1 MITRWSR
8 PAQGLS
14 VLAFAVALIGSLI
27 LVSPSASA
35 ATSVVFGPRLITGIP
50 AQPGEGE
57 PLMHRVV
64 KLDTIFVELAAGKTA
79 YVYSKLRAYESAHI
93 NLVDSEII
101 CHGAGS
107 SAVVLG
113 ENIDPWIGGA
123 ADRRDITIVNRF
135 LVSATS
141 TGTLTCDIY
150 VRSNSLGP
158 NVSSLTVSGELR
170 FASFDVNEDVNGA
183 AIQVYEPSPPSVT
196 PVDPGESLRPSLID
210 RTLPAGSTSV
220 AVAADT
226 EFMSCVYRDEN
237 RPEECPHS
245 SDVSYARFT
254 LFVQAMNGAAICASA
269 VKTQVDVKVTRQ
281 THHKVVSM
289 YATVPVPP
297 GCNRLYAYVKVEYLG
312 NFVGG
317 VQGMARGLHDNDL
330 DPGGPSHDA
339 AMTHAFAV
347 PS

>member
-1 MITRWSR
+1 MNAVSIRIQR
-8 PAQGLS
+8 RLA
-14 VLAFAVALIGSLI
+14 VVAFAAALIGSLI
-27 LVSPSASA
+27 LVSPPASA
-35 ATSVVFGPRLITGIP
+35 ATSVTFGPRVITGIP
-50 AQPGEGE
+50 AQPGPEE

-93 NLVDSEII
+93 NLVDSEVI

-113 ENIDPWIGGA
+113 ENIDPWNGGA

-135 LVSATS
+135 LVSTTS
-141 TGTLTCDIY
+141 AGALTCDIY

-170 FASFDVNEDVNGA
+170 FASFDVKEDVNGA

-196 PVDPGESLRPSLID
+196 PVDPGEAERPSLID
-210 RTLPAGSTSV
+210 RTLPAGYSSV

-226 EFMSCVYRDEN
+226 EFMSCVYRSPS
-237 RPEECPHS
+237 RPEECPRS
-245 SDVSYARFT
+245 SDVSNARFT
-254 LFVQAMNGAAICASA
+254 LFVQSMNGDTICASA

-297 GCNRLYAYVKVEYLG
+297 GCNRLYAYVKVEHLG
-312 NFVGG
+312 EYVGG
-317 VQGMARGLHDNDL
+317 IQGMAKGLHNNDL
-330 DPGGPSHDA
+330 DPDGPKHDA